1 MTAACVESFL
11 IGDAFESYAHSQLCY
26 LCCISVKQE
35 LVDLLAKEKQVES
48 ELVSFKDLYEREL
61 CEARKQIL
69 SLQQKLEEQ
78 KMNCKCS

>member
-1 MTAACVESFL
+1 MLLKAMLT
-11 IGDAFESYAHSQLCY
+11 HSCY

-48 ELVSFKDLYEREL
+48 EPVSFKDLYEREL
-61 CEARKQIL
+61 CEAQKQIL

-78 KMNCKCS
+78 KINCKCS

>member
-1 MTAACVESFL
+1 MGMLLKAMLTH
-11 IGDAFESYAHSQLCY
+11 SYVTSVVR
-26 LCCISVKQE
+26 ISVKQE
-35 LVDLLAKEKQVES
+35 LVDLLAQVES

-61 CEARKQIL
+61 CEAQKQIL